1 MPQLIASVGGVE
13 IKMLYLTQDCTTL
26 GRRDGNDIVLP
37 DLTVSNHHCQFELKG
52 LADVFVQD
60 LGSTNGTFLNGKA
73 VQRERLQ
80 DQDVLH
86 LGRFK
91 FQYFDVSEPP
101 LAKHTTNTTT
111 SMPLE
116 GLEVTEEPQAS
127 LRVLTGSSMG
137 LEIGVHKAVST
148 FGQPGLAVVAI
159 AHRRQGYFVSLI
171 ESHPEPGQHA
181 KINGRPVTSY
191 AELLHQGD
199 VLDIAGTK
207 VEFVLRG

>member
-13 IKMLYLTQDCTTL
+13 IKMLYLTQDRTTL
-26 GRRDGNDIVLP
+26 GRQDSNDIVLP
-37 DLTVSNHHCQFELKG
+37 DLTVSNHHCQFELEG

-73 VQRERLQ
+73 VKREMLQ

-91 FQYFDVSEPP
+91 FQYFDVSEPL
-101 LAKHTTNTTT
+101 LATNTTT
-111 SMPLE
+111 SMPLA
-116 GLEVTEEPQAS
+116 GMEVTEEPQAS

-137 LEIGVHKAVST
+137 LEIDVHKAVST
-148 FGQPGLAVVAI
+148 FGQPGVAVVAI

-171 ESHPEPGQHA
+171 ESHLEPGRHA
-181 KINGRPVTSY
+181 KINGRLVTSH

-199 VLDIAGTK
+199 VLEIAGTT